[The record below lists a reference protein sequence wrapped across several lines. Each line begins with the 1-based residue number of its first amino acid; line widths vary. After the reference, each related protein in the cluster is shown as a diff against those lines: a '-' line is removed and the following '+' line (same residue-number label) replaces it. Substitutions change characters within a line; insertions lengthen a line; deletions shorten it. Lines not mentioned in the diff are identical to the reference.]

1 MPLRLCVRTPR
12 LSVDFAFRPGA
23 GDPQTPL
30 WDAFS
35 KRIVM
40 TRLAPSMVRVLCLAL
55 MANVI
60 SSRVAWASDAVV
72 VYKTPRCGCCADWVA
87 HLRANGFSVTVEE
100 MQDLSP
106 IKARFGVPADLES
119 CHTATVDGYVVE
131 GHVPASDV
139 KRLLA
144 EKPAARGIAVPGMP
158 VGSPGMERGDER
170 ELYQVIQFG
179 DQGRAVFATH
189 GGFAP

>member
-1 MPLRLCVRTPR
+1 
-12 LSVDFAFRPGA
+12 
-23 GDPQTPL
+23 
-30 WDAFS
+30 
-35 KRIVM
+35 
-40 TRLAPSMVRVLCLAL
+40 
-55 MANVI
+55 MANAI
-60 SSRVAWASDAVV
+60 SPKAASASDAVV
-72 VYKTPRCGCCADWVA
+72 VYKTPRCGCCVDWVA

-119 CHTATVDGYVVE
+119 CHTAIVDGYVVE

-139 KRLLA
+139 RRLLA

-170 ELYQVIQFG
+170 EPYQVIQFG

-189 GGFAP
+189 GGPVP